1 MSRKE
6 LAKAYEPWDVEEKW
20 ETHWEKEATF
30 SPAPDEPGESYSI
43 VIPPPNVTGVLHMG
57 HALNLTLQDILCRFN
72 RQQGK
77 NVLWVPGTDHA
88 GIATQ
93 NVVER
98 QLKTEGLTRDDL
110 GREKFIERV
119 WEWKKEKGD
128 HILSQ
133 IRRMGASVD
142 WNRECFTFDEQR
154 AKAVRK
160 VFVELY
166 NQGLIYKGDYIINWC
181 NRCHTALA
189 DDEVEHEAKP
199 GKLHHISYKLAD
211 GFGSLT
217 IATTRPETML
227 ADSAIAV
234 NPSDER
240 FNHLIGKTAILPIV
254 GRELPIIGDSYV
266 DVEFGTGC
274 LKVTP
279 AHDMNDWEIGRRHN
293 LEVISILDEAGI
305 VNDNAPERYRGLNT
319 EDARKLILEDLDAL
333 GQLVSIEEH
342 DHKVGVCY
350 RCKSVIEPHV
360 STQWFV
366 SMKPLAEKARA
377 AVPAETQIFPE
388 HWTKTYYQWL
398 DEIRDWC
405 ISRQIWWGHRI
416 PAWTCEACGEL
427 IVAEEDPTTC
437 TKCGSSKLI
446 QEEDVLD
453 TWFSSALW
461 PFSTM
466 GWPDETKELE
476 RYYPTSCL
484 VTGFDILFFWV
495 ARMMMMGLQ
504 FMDQIPFHHVYIHA
518 LVRDE
523 HGKKMSKSTGNVIDP
538 LDMIK
543 KYGADALRFTLT
555 SFAAM
560 GRDIKLSEQR
570 IEGYKHF
577 MNKIW
582 NATRF
587 AMMNLPDE
595 IPDVDLAEA
604 GGLANKWILHR
615 LEEVKVAIAEAT
627 LDYRFNEIAQ
637 TLYKFIWSEFCDWYL
652 EMIKP
657 ALYGEDQQA
666 KIATQKVLWT
676 VLSETMILLH
686 PVTPFITQ
694 EIWNVLPRPAGDD
707 RSEDIATLPFPE
719 SRSQC
724 LNDKVVADMELFMGV
739 VSGTRNIRT
748 ELLIEPA
755 KKLDL
760 LIKTV
765 SNEDKAVL
773 EANLGL
779 IQSLARIDNVTIGP
793 EVKAPKASG
802 AAVVQGN
809 ELSVPLEGVVDFE
822 SELARLDKNLT
833 KLEKTMV
840 GVSKKLSNP
849 GFLNNAPAEV
859 VEGEKIKLAE
869 MEEEKTKLTQL
880 KTRLESVMG

>member
-20 ETHWEKEATF
+20 ETHWEEEKTF
-30 SPAPDEPGESYSI
+30 TPDPEDPGEAYSI

-57 HALNLTLQDILCRFN
+57 HALNQTLMDILCRYN
-72 RQQGK
+72 RQKGK

-119 WEWKKEKGD
+119 WQWKQEKGD
-128 HILSQ
+128 HIFKQ
-133 IRRMGASVD
+133 IRRLGASVD
-142 WNRECFTFDEQR
+142 WTRECFTFDEQR
-154 AKAVRK
+154 ARAVRE
-160 VFVELY
+160 VFVRLY
-166 NQGLIYKGDYIINWC
+166 EQGLIYKGNYIINWC

-189 DDEVEHEAKP
+189 DDEVEHEPRP
-199 GKLHHISYKLAD
+199 GHLYHIKYALAD
-211 GFGSLT
+211 GSGDLI

-227 ADSAIAV
+227 GDTAIAV
-234 NPSDER
+234 NPDDDR
-240 FNHLIGKTAILPIV
+240 FNHLIGKEAILPLV
-254 GRELPIIGDSYV
+254 GRVLPIIGDKYV
-266 DVEFGTGC
+266 DMEFGTGC

-279 AHDMNDWEIGRRHN
+279 AHDMNDWELGRKHN
-293 LEVISILDEAGI
+293 LEVISILDEDGN
-305 VNDNAPERYRGLNT
+305 VNENAPEKYRGLHKD
-319 EDARKLILEDLDAL
+319 EARTVICEELKEQ
-333 GQLVSIEEH
+333 GYLVDVQEH
-342 DHKVGVCY
+342 DHSVGACY
-350 RCKSVIEPHV
+350 RCHSVIEPHV

-377 AVPAETQIFPE
+377 AVPSKTQIFPE
-388 HWTKTYYQWL
+388 HWTKTYYEWL
-398 DEIRDWC
+398 DNIRDWC

-416 PAWTCEACGEL
+416 PAWTCEECGK
-427 IVAEEDPTTC
+427 ITVAIDDPTEC
-437 TKCGSSKLI
+437 SSCGSKHI
-446 QEEDVLD
+446 VQEEDVLD

-466 GWPDETKELE
+466 GWPDDTAEL
-476 RYYPTSCL
+476 RKYYPTSCL

-504 FMDQIPFHHVYIHA
+504 FMEEIPFHHVYIHA

-538 LDMIK
+538 LDMVD

-582 NATRF
+582 NAARF
-587 AMMNLPDE
+587 SMMNLPDV
-595 IPDVDLAEA
+595 IPAEDVTKAE
-604 GGLANKWILHR
+604 GLADRWILHR
-615 LEEVKVAIAEAT
+615 LEEVKADIASAT
-627 LDYRFNEIAQ
+627 EEYRFNEIAQ
-637 TLYKFIWSEFCDWYL
+637 ILYKFIWSEFCDWYL

-657 ALYGEDQQA
+657 TLYGEDEAA
-666 KIATQKVLWT
+666 KARTQTVLWT
-676 VLSETMILLH
+676 VLSEILILLH
-686 PVTPFITQ
+686 PVTPFISQ
-694 EIWNVLPRPAGDD
+694 EIWSVLPRPEGDD
-707 RSEDIATLPFPE
+707 RSEDIATLRFPE
-719 SRSQC
+719 KREGCLDPEAVSQ
-724 LNDKVVADMELFMGV
+724 MELFMGV
-739 VSGTRNIRT
+739 VSGIRNIRT

-755 KKLDL
+755 RKLDL
-760 LIKTV
+760 LIRTV
-765 SNEDKAVL
+765 SEKDEAVL
-773 EANLGL
+773 KANTGL
-779 IQSLARIDNVTIGP
+779 IQSLARIEGVTIGAD
-793 EVKAPKASG
+793 VKAPKASG

-809 ELSVPLEGVVDFE
+809 EISVPLEGVVDFD
-822 SELARLDKNLT
+822 SEIARLDKNLT
-833 KLEKTMV
+833 KLDKTMV
-840 GVSKKLSNP
+840 GVAKKLANP
-849 GFLNNAPAEV
+849 GFVNNAPAEV
-859 VEGEKIKLAE
+859 VEGEKTKLAG

-880 KTRLESVMG
+880 KARLESVMA